1 MDPESQGRE
10 EREELLAGHGGEYE
24 PTQTRRAAPPAP
36 VRRLSAPVMMAV
48 CAVSILALVGFAM
61 PFWATTQSH
70 PPSSGGS
77 GGAAITSLHAGSGT
91 AVAVTTTAAPST
103 TTTTTKASSPTDVIP
118 KDEFFNL
125 DVSKSGF
132 VVENKPRAREYEF
145 NITRAMGA
153 PDGVVKPMILV
164 NGQSPGPTVEANVGD
179 AVRVIMYNS
188 LANETATIH
197 WHGIDQRN
205 TVWMDGVPGVT
216 QCGIP
221 PGQSFV
227 YEFTVPNQR
236 GTFWYHAHV
245 SVQYTDGLYGAIVI
259 HDPDEKVAEHH
270 DDRLVFMGDLHH
282 QYGGDILSQYL
293 SKSPNYAPGSAGTEP
308 YPDNIIINGQHL
320 FNCTKPS
327 SDDASA
333 FTGEGCTGGSRHV
346 ARVEAGK
353 TVRLRLISHS
363 SNTPF
368 LFTVDGHVL
377 EIVEMDGVEIHPVQ
391 TTVVFLNPGQR
402 YSVLVKADRAIG
414 NYLMRA
420 VATCAMLDNSPGSN
434 LGTVGSQGTAVF
446 SYGEGVDPKGPL
458 VVLDD
463 SSKASVAQEPWAKR
477 CRDLPF
483 DLAKPVREID
493 AYNVGEGNKHS
504 FLFKFVEDDQ
514 GVQRTVI
521 NDVNHLLGPPQRRH
535 TLAGAAAE
543 HQAAEYEL
551 VRPQVGVEA
560 RAARLRVARRGH
572 GRAGG
577 HQRRQHDGPPV
588 APARAAVPGG
598 GLGQG
603 RVRQARDDVEP
614 QEPGPPRHGH
624 GPGPLARRHPL
635 PRRQP
640 GRLGPA
646 LPHPV
651 ARRGRHAR
659 ADGPAPHKAPGH
671 AQGPAGLRRHQVPLL
686 LPEPAPVHRRPLAR
700 GGRGNW
706 PTSRVRGVGL
716 PE

>member
-1 MDPESQGRE
+1 MDPESQNRE
-10 EREELLAGHGGEYE
+10 EREELLAGHGGDHE

-36 VRRLSAPVMMAV
+36 VKRLSAPVMMAV

-61 PFWATTQSH
+61 PFWATTQSN
-70 PPSSGGS
+70 PPVSSSGGS
-77 GGAAITSLHAGSGT
+77 SAVGISTRPAGTGT

-103 TTTTTKASSPTDVIP
+103 TTAAKVSSPTDMIP

-145 NITRAMGA
+145 NITRALGA

-179 AVRVIMYNS
+179 AIRVIMYNS
-188 LANETATIH
+188 LENETATIH

-205 TVWMDGVPGVT
+205 TVWMDGVSGVT

-221 PGQSFV
+221 PGKSFV

-270 DDRLVFMGDLHH
+270 DDRLVFVGDLHH
-282 QYGGDILSQYL
+282 QYSGDILTQYL
-293 SKSPNYAPGSAGTEP
+293 SKSPSYAPGSAGTEP

-327 SDDASA
+327 SDEASA
-333 FTGEGCTGGSRHV
+333 FTGEGCSGGSRHV

-377 EIVEMDGVEIHPVQ
+377 EMVEMDGVEIQPVQ

-402 YSVLVKADRAIG
+402 YSVLVKADRAPG

-458 VVLDD
+458 VVLND
-463 SSKASVAQEPWAKR
+463 STKASVAQEPWAKR

-493 AYNVGEGNKHS
+493 AYNVGDGNKHS
-504 FLFKFVEDDQ
+504 FLFKFVEDEE

-521 NDVNHLLGPPQRRH
+521 NNTIYSGLPSGATLWQVPQQDMKQQNMNASEPKWAWNPEQHVFVSRDEAMGAQVAISAGNMMGHPWHLHGQQFQVVGWGKGVYGKRETTWNLKNPVRRD
-535 TLAGAAAE
+535 T
-543 HQAAEYEL
+543 
-551 VRPQVGVEA
+551 VT
-560 RAARLRVARRGH
+560 
-572 GRAGG
+572 
-577 HQRRQHDGPPV
+577 
-588 APARAAVPGG
+588 VPGHSHVVIRYVADNPGVWALHCHIQWHAEG
-598 GLGQG
+598 GMFVQTAQRLTKLQDML
-603 RVRQARDDVEP
+603 RDL
-614 QEPGPPRHGH
+614 PGFGDIKYRYCGPTPPRSID
-624 GPGPLARRHPL
+624 
-635 PRRQP
+635 
-640 GRLGPA
+640 GR
-646 LPHPV
+646 
-651 ARRGRHAR
+651 
-659 ADGPAPHKAPGH
+659 
-671 AQGPAGLRRHQVPLL
+671 
-686 LPEPAPVHRRPLAR
+686 
-700 GGRGNW
+700 
-706 PTSRVRGVGL
+706 
-716 PE
+716 